1 MVFIAQIKLSL
12 KLQIRLLLNYFM
24 KKLSTLLFFCFVA
37 FVTYAQTTIKGQV
50 IDATDKKPLP
60 YATITVLNESDMKK
74 PIKKFAS
81 DEKGNFSTTL
91 QSGKYV
97 FKFHFVGMNEN
108 SQNVMV
114 ENGQKQMDLGEI
126 VMSESSTQLA
136 EISVVAQRPLVKVE
150 IDKLT
155 YSAKE
160 DPESSTSN
168 VLDLLRKVPL
178 VTVDGEDNIQL
189 KGSSNFKIYMNG
201 KPSNMIAS
209 NPSQVLK
216 SMPANSIKDV
226 EVITDPGAKYDAEGV
241 GGIINIITD
250 KRVDEGYSG
259 SVGANEDTFGGF
271 GSNAYLSLKYGKFG
285 FTGSGSY
292 FYHNS
297 PASKTTFTREDF
309 APNTNMLT
317 QNGTQTSNG
326 GGLFYSTSLS
336 YEPDTLNL
344 FNLSVDQ
351 VDGKFRT
358 DFEQDVLSA
367 GLRNYSYLL
376 DNNSLRKFG
385 SFSLAADYQHSFR
398 KKGELLTISYL
409 FDKDP
414 NSSESESIYSNV
426 TGADFYYPDNYR
438 LKSINRAGG
447 VEHTGQIDYTNPI
460 NSKHS
465 IEAGVKYIFRDNSSV
480 GKYTEFDGV
489 WHDAPNRKNDLDHEQ
504 SIISGYAGYGFK
516 TGKFGM
522 KLGARGEYTNQ
533 TIHFMSAQND
543 TIVPSNFFDL
553 VPSVAL
559 SYQLGMTQT
568 LRGGYNM
575 RISRPGIWY
584 LNPYINESNPINI
597 SYGNPKLEAVQTH
610 NFNINYGSFS
620 QRINFNATLNYSFT
634 KNDIS
639 QYIFVEDGVTHNT
652 FENIGRNS
660 MIGLSG
666 YIGWTPTPA
675 LRTNFNGSLNYTMI
689 ESTKN
694 TNLKNSGFSGRAFG
708 SITYTLPIDLRL
720 SVNGGVFS
728 SDVQLQTTQSAFYFY
743 SFSAMK
749 SFFNKKLDVSISAT
763 SPFNKF
769 REFNSTTTGDGF
781 IQKNIFLR
789 EVRNFRLSVTYR
801 FGDLKTSM
809 KRVQRTISNDD
820 VMQGE
825 SGQQSSGGGMG
836 N

>member
-1 MVFIAQIKLSL
+1 
-12 KLQIRLLLNYFM
+12 M
-24 KKLSTLLFFCFVA
+24 KKFSILLFFCFIVL
-37 FVTYAQTTIKGQV
+37 VTLAQTTIKGKV
-50 IDATDKKPLP
+50 IDITDKNPLP

-81 DEKGNFSTTL
+81 DENGKFSTSL

-108 SQNVMV
+108 SQSVTV
-114 ENGQKQMDLGEI
+114 ETNQEQIDLGEI
-126 VMSESSTQLA
+126 VMSESSTQLS

-178 VTVDGEDNIQL
+178 VTVDGDDNIQL
-189 KGSSNFKIYMNG
+189 KGSSSFKIYLNG
-201 KPSNMIAS
+201 KPSNMISS

-216 SMPANSIKDV
+216 SMPASSIKDV

-259 SVGANEDTFGGF
+259 SIGANGDTFGGF

-285 FTGSGSY
+285 FTGNGSY

-297 PASKTTFTREDF
+297 PASKTAFTREDF

-326 GGLFYSTSLS
+326 GGLFYNASLS

-344 FNLSVDQ
+344 FNISVNQ
-351 VDGKFRT
+351 FGGKFRSIL
-358 DFEQDVLSA
+358 ERNVVSA
-367 GLRNYSYLL
+367 GARNYSYLL
-376 DNNSLRKFG
+376 SNNSLNEYG
-385 SFSLAADYQHSFR
+385 SFSLETDYQRTFN
-398 KKGELLTISYL
+398 KKGELLTVSYR
-409 FDKDP
+409 FENDP
-414 NSSESESIYSNV
+414 NSSDSESEYSDV
-426 TGADFYYPDNYR
+426 TGTDFYYPSDYR
-438 LKSINRAGG
+438 LKSINDAGG
-447 VEHTGQIDYTNPI
+447 IEHTGQVDYTNPI

-465 IEAGVKYIFRDNSSV
+465 IEAGLKYIFRNNSSV
-480 GKYTEFDGV
+480 GNHTFFDGQ
-489 WHDAPNRKNDLDHEQ
+489 WHDDPSRKNDLDHEQ

-516 TGKFGM
+516 KGKFGL
-522 KLGARGEYTNQ
+522 KLGARGENTNQ
-533 TIHFMSAQND
+533 KIHFMSAQND
-543 TIVPSNFFDL
+543 TVVNSDFFDL

-568 LRGGYNM
+568 LRGGYNL
-575 RISRPGIWY
+575 RISRPGIWF
-584 LNPYINESNPINI
+584 LNPYINESDPTNI
-597 SYGNPKLEAVQTH
+597 SYGNPSLEAVQTH

-620 QRINFNATLNYSFT
+620 QKLNFNATFNYSFT

-639 QYIFVEDGVTHNT
+639 QYIFVKEGVTHNT
-652 FENIGRNS
+652 YENIGKNS

-666 YIGWTPTPA
+666 YIGWTPTPT
-675 LRTNFNGSLNYTMI
+675 LRTNLNGSINYTMI

-694 TNLKNSGFSGRAFG
+694 ADLKNSGFSGRAFG
-708 SITYTLPIDLRL
+708 SVTYTLPMDLRL

-728 SDVQLQTTQSAFYFY
+728 SGVQLQTTRSAFYFY
-743 SFSAMK
+743 SFSTMK

-769 REFNSTTTGDGF
+769 RDFSSTTTGDGF
-781 IQKNIFLR
+781 IQKNIFRR

-809 KRVQRTISNDD
+809 KRVQRSITNDD

-825 SGQQSSGGGMG
+825 SGQQQSTGGDMG

>member
-1 MVFIAQIKLSL
+1 
-12 KLQIRLLLNYFM
+12 M
-24 KKLSTLLFFCFVA
+24 KKLSTLLFFCLVA
-37 FVTYAQTTIKGQV
+37 LVTYAQTTVRGQV
-50 IDATDKKPLP
+50 IDATGKKPLP
-60 YATITVLNESDMKK
+60 YATITVLNESDMRK

-81 DEKGNFSTTL
+81 DENGNFSTTL

-108 SQNVMV
+108 SQNVTV
-114 ENGQKQMDLGEI
+114 ETGQKQMNLGEI
-126 VMSESSTQLA
+126 VMSESSVELS
-136 EISVVAQRPLVKVE
+136 EVSVVAQRPLVKVE

-178 VTVDGEDNIQL
+178 VTVDGDDNIQL
-189 KGSSNFKIYMNG
+189 KGSSNFKIYLNG
-201 KPSNMIAS
+201 KPSNMISS

-250 KRVDEGYSG
+250 KVVDEGYSG
-259 SVGANEDTFGGF
+259 SVGGNGDTFGGY
-271 GSNAYLSLKYGKFG
+271 GANAYLSLKYGKFG
-285 FTGSGSY
+285 FTGNGSY
-292 FYHNS
+292 FYHKS
-297 PASKTTFTREDF
+297 PASVTSLTREDI
-309 APNTNMLT
+309 APNPVNMLT

-358 DFEQDVLSA
+358 DFEQDVFSS
-367 GLRNYSYLL
+367 GVRNYSYLL
-376 DNNSLRKFG
+376 NNNSLRNFG

-414 NSSESESIYSNV
+414 NSSESESQYNNV
-426 TGADFYYPDNYR
+426 IGTDFYYPNDYR
-438 LKSINRAGG
+438 LKSINSTGG

-465 IEAGVKYIFRDNSSV
+465 IEAGIKYIFRDNSSI
-480 GKYTEFDGV
+480 GEHSFFNGQ
-489 WHDAPNRKNDLDHEQ
+489 WHDDPNRKNDLDHEQ
-504 SIISGYAGYGFK
+504 SIISGYASYGFK
-516 TGKFGM
+516 TGKFGL
-522 KLGARGEYTNQ
+522 KLGARGENTNQ

-543 TIVPSNFFDL
+543 TIVPSSFFDL

-559 SYQLGMTQT
+559 SYQLGMTKT
-568 LRGGYNM
+568 LRGGYNL

-584 LNPYINESNPINI
+584 LNPYIDESNPINI
-597 SYGNPKLEAVQTH
+597 SYGNPKLEAVKTH

-620 QRINFNATLNYSFT
+620 QKLNFNASLSYSFS
-634 KNDIS
+634 KNVIS
-639 QYIFVEDGVTHNT
+639 PYVFVKDGVTHNT
-652 FENIGRNS
+652 YENIGKHKWV
-660 MIGLSG
+660 GLSG
-666 YIGWTPTPA
+666 YLGWTPVPA
-675 LRTNFNGSLNYTMI
+675 LRANLNGSINYTMM
-689 ESTKN
+689 ESILDSD
-694 TNLKNSGFSGRAFG
+694 LKSNGFSGNAFG
-708 SITYTLPIDLRL
+708 RVTYTFPQDFRL
-720 SVNGGVFS
+720 SVNGGFYY
-728 SDVQLQTTQSAFYFY
+728 SDVQLQTTQSAFFFY
-743 SFSAMK
+743 SLGLQK
-749 SFFNKKLDVSISAT
+749 SFLNKKLDIGLGLS
-763 SPFNKF
+763 SPFHKF
-769 REFNSTTTGDGF
+769 REFKSTTTGEGF
-781 IQKNIFLR
+781 IQKNIFRREMRNLR
-789 EVRNFRLSVTYR
+789 LNVTYR

-820 VMQGE
+820 VMQGD
-825 SGQQSSGGGMG
+825 SGQQQSSGGGMG
-836 N
+836 R